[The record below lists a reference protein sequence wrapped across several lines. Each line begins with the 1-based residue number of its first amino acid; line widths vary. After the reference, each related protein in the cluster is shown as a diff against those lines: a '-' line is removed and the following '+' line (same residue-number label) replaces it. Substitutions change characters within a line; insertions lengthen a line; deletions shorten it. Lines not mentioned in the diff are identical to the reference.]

1 MKRNRLTNA
10 ARIREILV
18 QLVVTMFLAF
28 IYGLILIC
36 H

>member
-1 MKRNRLTNA
+1 MGKIKQQIISGLLAT
-10 ARIREILV
+10 IMLV
-18 QLVVTMFLAF
+18 F

>member
-1 MKRNRLTNA
+1 METIKQQIISGL
-10 ARIREILV
+10 
-18 QLVVTMFLAF
+18 LATIMLSF

>member
-10 ARIREILV
+10 ARVREFLV
-18 QLVVTMFLAF
+18 QLAVSIFLAF

>member
-1 MKRNRLTNA
+1 MKTKGSNA
-10 ARIREILV
+10 ARVREFIV
-18 QLVVTMFLAF
+18 QLAVSLFLAF

>member
-1 MKRNRLTNA
+1 METKKSRADLL
-10 ARIREILV
+10 REIIA
-18 QLVVTMFLAF
+18 QIVVTIFLAF